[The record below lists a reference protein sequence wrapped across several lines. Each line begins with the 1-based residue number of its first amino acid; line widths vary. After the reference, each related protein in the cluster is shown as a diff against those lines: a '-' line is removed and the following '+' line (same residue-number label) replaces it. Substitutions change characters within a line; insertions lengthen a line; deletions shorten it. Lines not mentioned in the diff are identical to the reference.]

1 MELWTRICQ
10 DIRKSKEKFD
20 QQASLAVQIKTLVE
34 KITRDRNSKCLY
46 ADSMHDLSMIS
57 PRADD
62 SRSYMQFI
70 AKTQFLEEPTMS
82 EHDQLDVWLRQSQ
95 KLSEEERSIMM
106 DEPCDVIKNLEL
118 LTALRKASEAE
129 APPNR
134 STALSKSR
142 KKRSDME
149 SSATDSP
156 GASGVDKTSRSKGGV
171 PRSASVSSTQA
182 REGRGDGIAVK
193 IEEGTEG
200 TKGTVAER
208 SGLLVVGAQVVFKHN
223 KNKQGV
229 EGEGIQCI
237 IKSISGDGHKKRY
250 GLFHFSH
257 HSSSRH

>member
-1 MELWTRICQ
+1 
-10 DIRKSKEKFD
+10 
-20 QQASLAVQIKTLVE
+20 
-34 KITRDRNSKCLY
+34 
-46 ADSMHDLSMIS
+46 
-57 PRADD
+57 
-62 SRSYMQFI
+62 
-70 AKTQFLEEPTMS
+70 
-82 EHDQLDVWLRQSQ
+82 
-95 KLSEEERSIMM
+95 MM

-134 STALSKSR
+134 SSALSKSR

-156 GASGVDKTSRSKGGV
+156 GASGVDKSSRSKGIV

-182 REGRGDGIAVK
+182 REGRSEGVAVK
-193 IEEGTEG
+193 IEEGSEG

-237 IKSISGDGHKKRY
+237 IKNISGDGHKKRY
-250 GLFHFSH
+250 VSLDAPTDCMLMAFFAGGMMSKTQSQMRMASRGLFTKPQLHLSFPSH
-257 HSSSRH
+257 R